1 MAEIVTEHAFTLTA
15 HVDPPRTIGN
25 TFGPTRIVVD
35 VTGGSVEGPLLTG
48 KVLPG
53 GGDWIQIRPDGT
65 FELDV
70 RVTIEA
76 DDGALIYMTYRGF
89 RHGPA
94 EVIKRLGA
102 GEQVD
107 PSEYYFRTAPFFETG
122 SEKYAWMTKSVFVAT
137 GNRTP
142 AGPVYDV
149 FRVL

>member
-1 MAEIVTEHAFTLTA
+1 MVEIATEHAFTLTA
-15 HVDPPRTIGN
+15 AVATPRVIGN
-25 TFGPTRIVVD
+25 TFGPTRMVVD

-70 RVTIEA
+70 RITLEA

-89 RHGPA
+89 RHGPK
-94 EVIKRLGA
+94 EVIERLTA
-102 GEQVD
+102 GEAVD
-107 PSEYYFRTAPFFETG
+107 PSEYYFRAAPFFETG
-122 SEKYAWMTKSVFVAT
+122 DERYAWMTRTVFVST

-142 AGPVYDV
+142 DGPVYDV